1 MIHSGNNI
9 SLIKIMGVVGGYN
22 VEELVGK
29 KRKCVR
35 YLSDQ
40 LALTE
45 RDRHMCHI
53 SK

>member
-1 MIHSGNNI
+1 
-9 SLIKIMGVVGGYN
+9 LIKIMGVVGGYN

-40 LALTE
+40 LATG
-45 RDRHMCHI
+45 RDRHV
-53 SK
+53 SYL